1 MSKKIEEFFGDNYRT
16 EGLEFLI
23 GLPIVLGPLSLI
35 LEVYIYSKIKNIII
49 VFIWLALFVALT
61 LLLTYLEY
69 SFSNKL
75 IELRKQQK
83 REIWQAQIN
92 KWSALLALLV
102 LLAFEVL
109 LVVEM
114 FYNKLRAFNYLI
126 LSIYGLVFIISIII
140 LEIFIN
146 FAPRYNKNANEIIGS
161 IEITLCKNLIDR
173 WEWTSD
179 LFDWEKAKFFI
190 QIKGYRGTYEENNT
204 LRKNLIN
211 LKKHDVI
218 AFEKLK
224 YLISEKCNTNNLL
237 QLVSLLF
244 ALLSLCLAFDNK
256 YHISS
261 NYFAVLMGKN
271 ENNITLWIVSIFI
284 GFFLFLLLEIFK
296 KIADFKKQ
304 PIYDEIK
311 LIIDDCDS

>member
-49 VFIWLALFVALT
+49 AFIWLALFVALT

-83 REIWQAQIN
+83 REIWQTQLN
-92 KWSALLALLV
+92 KWGALFALLV

-114 FYNKLRAFNYLI
+114 FYDKLRAFNYLI

-140 LEIFIN
+140 LEIFYSHKHYI
-146 FAPRYNKNANEIIGS
+146 F
-161 IEITLCKNLIDR
+161 LI
-173 WEWTSD
+173 
-179 LFDWEKAKFFI
+179 
-190 QIKGYRGTYEENNT
+190 
-204 LRKNLIN
+204 
-211 LKKHDVI
+211 
-218 AFEKLK
+218 
-224 YLISEKCNTNNLL
+224 
-237 QLVSLLF
+237 
-244 ALLSLCLAFDNK
+244 
-256 YHISS
+256 
-261 NYFAVLMGKN
+261 
-271 ENNITLWIVSIFI
+271 
-284 GFFLFLLLEIFK
+284 
-296 KIADFKKQ
+296 
-304 PIYDEIK
+304 
-311 LIIDDCDS
+311 

>member
-1 MSKKIEEFFGDNYRT
+1 M
-16 EGLEFLI
+16 
-23 GLPIVLGPLSLI
+23 LGPLSLI

-49 VFIWLALFVALT
+49 VFIWLVLFVALT

-244 ALLSLCLAFDNK
+244 TLLSLCLAFDNEH
-256 YHISS
+256 HISS
-261 NYFAVLMGKN
+261 NYFAALMGKN

-284 GFFLFLLLEIFK
+284 GFLLFLLLEIFK

>member
-1 MSKKIEEFFGDNYRT
+1 M
-16 EGLEFLI
+16 
-23 GLPIVLGPLSLI
+23 LGPLSLI

-49 VFIWLALFVALT
+49 VFIWLVLFVALT
-61 LLLTYLEY
+61 LLLTYLEH

-83 REIWQAQIN
+83 REIWQTQLN
-92 KWSALLALLV
+92 KWGALFALLV
-102 LLAFEVL
+102 LLAFKVL

-114 FYNKLRAFNYLI
+114 FYDKLRAFNYLI

-190 QIKGYRGTYEENNT
+190 QIKGYRGIYEENNT

-224 YLISEKCNTNNLL
+224 YLIS
-237 QLVSLLF
+237 
-244 ALLSLCLAFDNK
+244 
-256 YHISS
+256 Y
-261 NYFAVLMGKN
+261 
-271 ENNITLWIVSIFI
+271 
-284 GFFLFLLLEIFK
+284 
-296 KIADFKKQ
+296 
-304 PIYDEIK
+304 IK
-311 LIIDDCDS
+311 

>member
-1 MSKKIEEFFGDNYRT
+1 M
-16 EGLEFLI
+16 
-23 GLPIVLGPLSLI
+23 LGPLSLI

-49 VFIWLALFVALT
+49 VFIWLVLFVALT
-61 LLLTYLEY
+61 LLLTYLEH

-83 REIWQAQIN
+83 REIWQTQLN
-92 KWSALLALLV
+92 KWGALFALLV

-114 FYNKLRAFNYLI
+114 FYDKLRAFNYLI

-244 ALLSLCLAFDNK
+244 TLLSLCLAFDNEH
-256 YHISS
+256 HISS

-271 ENNITLWIVSIFI
+271 ENNITLCIVSIFI
-284 GFFLFLLLEIFK
+284 GFLLFLLLEIFK

>member
-1 MSKKIEEFFGDNYRT
+1 MSKKIEEFFSGDNHRT
-16 EGLEFLI
+16 EGLKFLI

-49 VFIWLALFVALT
+49 VFIWLVLFVALT
-61 LLLTYLEY
+61 LLLTYLEH

-83 REIWQAQIN
+83 REIWQTHLN
-92 KWSALLALLV
+92 KWGALFALLV

-114 FYNKLRAFNYLI
+114 FYDKLRAFNYLI

-204 LRKNLIN
+204 LRRNLIN

-244 ALLSLCLAFDNK
+244 TLLSLCLAFDNEH
-256 YHISS
+256 HISS
-261 NYFAVLMGKN
+261 NYFAALMGKN

-284 GFFLFLLLEIFK
+284 GFLLFLLLEI
-296 KIADFKKQ
+296 
-304 PIYDEIK
+304 
-311 LIIDDCDS
+311 S

>member
-49 VFIWLALFVALT
+49 AFIWLALFVALT

-244 ALLSLCLAFDNK
+244 TLLSLCLAFDNEH
-256 YHISS
+256 HISS
-261 NYFAVLMGKN
+261 NYFAALMGKN

-284 GFFLFLLLEIFK
+284 GFLLFLLLEIFK

>member
-49 VFIWLALFVALT
+49 AFIWLALFVALT

-244 ALLSLCLAFDNK
+244 ALLSLCLAFDNEH
-256 YHISS
+256 HISS
-261 NYFAVLMGKN
+261 NYFAALMGKN

-284 GFFLFLLLEIFK
+284 GFLLFLLLEIFK

>member
-49 VFIWLALFVALT
+49 VFIWLVLFVALT
-61 LLLTYLEY
+61 LLLTYLEH

-83 REIWQAQIN
+83 REIWQTQLN
-92 KWSALLALLV
+92 KWGALFALLV

-114 FYNKLRAFNYLI
+114 FYDKLRAFNYLI

-190 QIKGYRGTYEENNT
+190 QIKGYRGIYEENNT

-244 ALLSLCLAFDNK
+244 TLLSLCLAFDNEH
-256 YHISS
+256 HISS

-284 GFFLFLLLEIFK
+284 GFLLFLLLEIFK

>member
-1 MSKKIEEFFGDNYRT
+1 M
-16 EGLEFLI
+16 
-23 GLPIVLGPLSLI
+23 LGPLSLI

-49 VFIWLALFVALT
+49 VFIWLVLFVALT
-61 LLLTYLEY
+61 LLLTYLEH

-83 REIWQAQIN
+83 REIWQTQLN
-92 KWSALLALLV
+92 KWGALFALLV

-114 FYNKLRAFNYLI
+114 FYDKLRAFNYLI

-244 ALLSLCLAFDNK
+244 ALLSLCLAFDNEH
-256 YHISS
+256 HISS
-261 NYFAVLMGKN
+261 NYFAALMGKN

-284 GFFLFLLLEIFK
+284 GFLLFLLLEIFK

>member
-1 MSKKIEEFFGDNYRT
+1 M
-16 EGLEFLI
+16 
-23 GLPIVLGPLSLI
+23 LGPLSLI

-244 ALLSLCLAFDNK
+244 TLLSLCLAFDNEH
-256 YHISS
+256 HISS
-261 NYFAVLMGKN
+261 NYFAALMGKN

-284 GFFLFLLLEIFK
+284 GFLLFLLLEIFK